1 MSGDPVIRARGV
13 SKSFRGS
20 ARATSFKERV
30 LKLGHGTGE
39 RFYALRDVTLDVP
52 AGHSVGLI
60 GPNGS
65 GKSTLLKIL
74 TGILRPSAGEVQVRG
89 RVSSLLELGAGFNGE
104 LSGRDNV
111 YLNASLLGLSR
122 KETDGL
128 FDSIVAFSELED
140 FIDNPVKHYS
150 SGMYVRLGFAVAV
163 HVDPDI
169 LLVDE
174 VLAVGDEAFAKK
186 CLDKIGEFQREGR
199 TILFVTHSLD
209 LVDQICDRGVVLDH
223 GRVVFDG
230 DPQFA
235 TGTLRGLLGTAEA
248 PTLPDD
254 EPGLV
259 FGAITVGSGSAGG
272 APGVLHGDFKAGD
285 PIGVRAELTVSPDV
299 ALRIGAVI
307 AVVMGAGD
315 YPIWVMEAGPD
326 HRPARPL
333 DAGLRGGGV
342 PAAARRL
349 PGGDPGRR
357 RRRRGHRR
365 GPQRGHLLGSQRAGR
380 RTAQRAV
387 RRADR
392 CRGHPRLRHCEHRG
406 HRAGAGR
413 DERREGGRVS
423 RLESDYYAFMGYD
436 SDRARAAL
444 THYAQFFPAG
454 PVLELACG
462 RGEFLDVLRDAGV
475 PVRGVDLD
483 EGMVERATSS
493 GHDVVLGDAIGH
505 LEGVEPGSLGGVF
518 CAHFLEHLEPADV
531 ARVYAA
537 AARAHGYQTAVVG
550 KQGPAAVQDLGALGG
565 PAPSSR
571 WCRAR
576 PACPCSATTS
586 GGTRRT
592 SASTTR
598 CCSPSS
604 PGRPG

>member
-1 MSGDPVIRARGV
+1 VPGGSGGVVISARGV

-39 RFYALRDVTLDVP
+39 RFYALRDVTLDIGC
-52 AGHSVGLI
+52 GHTVGLI

-74 TGILRPSAGEVQVRG
+74 TGILRPTAGEVEVHG

-186 CLDKIGEFQREGR
+186 CLDKIAEFQREGR

-209 LVDQICDRGVVLDH
+209 LVDRICDRGIVLDH

-248 PTLPDD
+248 PELPDD

-259 FGAITVGSGSAGG
+259 LGAITVGEQPG
-272 APGVLHGDFKAGD
+272 AVRGEFAAGD
-285 PIGVRAELTVSPDV
+285 PVGVRAELSVSAEVLPRV
-299 ALRIGAVI
+299 GAVVV
-307 AVVMGAGD
+307 VVMGAGD
-315 YPIWVMEAGPD
+315 IPVWVMRAGPD
-326 HRPARPL
+326 RLPDRPGTWTLDFAVPECPPLHGAFQVAIRVDDVGGAAMGVARSADTFWVRSGQ
-333 DAGLRGGGV
+333 DAGLLAVPYRVDTTASGAGATAGTGV
-342 PAAARRL
+342 GTASGTVDVRT
-349 PGGDPGRR
+349 GT
-357 RRRRGHRR
+357 
-365 GPQRGHLLGSQRAGR
+365 SAGR
-380 RTAQRAV
+380 
-387 RRADR
+387 
-392 CRGHPRLRHCEHRG
+392 
-406 HRAGAGR
+406 GAG
-413 DERREGGRVS
+413 
-423 RLESDYYAFMGYD
+423 
-436 SDRARAAL
+436 
-444 THYAQFFPAG
+444 
-454 PVLELACG
+454 
-462 RGEFLDVLRDAGV
+462 
-475 PVRGVDLD
+475 
-483 EGMVERATSS
+483 
-493 GHDVVLGDAIGH
+493 
-505 LEGVEPGSLGGVF
+505 
-518 CAHFLEHLEPADV
+518 
-531 ARVYAA
+531 
-537 AARAHGYQTAVVG
+537 
-550 KQGPAAVQDLGALGG
+550 
-565 PAPSSR
+565 
-571 WCRAR
+571 
-576 PACPCSATTS
+576 
-586 GGTRRT
+586 
-592 SASTTR
+592 
-598 CCSPSS
+598 
-604 PGRPG
+604 

>member
-326 HRPARPL
+326 QLPTDRPGRWTLDFAVAECPPL
-333 DAGLRGGGV
+333 HGAFQVAIRVDDVDGAVIGVVRSEDTFWVRSGQDAGLLNVPYDVRTAAGDIRGSGTVSTGGTV
-342 PAAARRL
+342 QVRAET
-349 PGGDPGRR
+349 
-357 RRRRGHRR
+357 
-365 GPQRGHLLGSQRAGR
+365 SAGR
-380 RTAQRAV
+380 
-387 RRADR
+387 
-392 CRGHPRLRHCEHRG
+392 
-406 HRAGAGR
+406 GAG
-413 DERREGGRVS
+413 
-423 RLESDYYAFMGYD
+423 
-436 SDRARAAL
+436 
-444 THYAQFFPAG
+444 
-454 PVLELACG
+454 
-462 RGEFLDVLRDAGV
+462 
-475 PVRGVDLD
+475 
-483 EGMVERATSS
+483 
-493 GHDVVLGDAIGH
+493 
-505 LEGVEPGSLGGVF
+505 
-518 CAHFLEHLEPADV
+518 
-531 ARVYAA
+531 
-537 AARAHGYQTAVVG
+537 
-550 KQGPAAVQDLGALGG
+550 
-565 PAPSSR
+565 
-571 WCRAR
+571 
-576 PACPCSATTS
+576 
-586 GGTRRT
+586 
-592 SASTTR
+592 
-598 CCSPSS
+598 
-604 PGRPG
+604 

>member
-1 MSGDPVIRARGV
+1 VSGDPVIRARGV

-39 RFYALRDVTLDVP
+39 RFYALRDVTLDVS

-74 TGILRPSAGEVQVRG
+74 TGILRPSAGEVEVRG

-104 LSGRDNV
+104 LSGRDNI

-209 LVDQICDRGVVLDH
+209 LVDQICDRGIVLDH

-259 FGAITVGSGSAGG
+259 FGAITVGDVPG
-272 APGVLHGDFKAGD
+272 AVRGEFKAGD

-299 ALRIGAVI
+299 APRIGAVI

-315 YPIWVMEAGPD
+315 YPIWVMKAGPD
-326 HRPARPL
+326 E
-333 DAGLRGGGV
+333 
-342 PAAARRL
+342 L
-349 PGGDPGRR
+349 PTDRPGRWTLDLAVAECPPLHGAFQVAIR
-357 RRRRGHRR
+357 VDDVDGAAIGVVRSEDTFWVRSGQDV
-365 GPQRGHLLGSQRAGR
+365 GLLNVPYDVRTAAGDVRASGTVSTGGTVQVRAETSAGR
-380 RTAQRAV
+380 
-387 RRADR
+387 
-392 CRGHPRLRHCEHRG
+392 
-406 HRAGAGR
+406 GAG
-413 DERREGGRVS
+413 
-423 RLESDYYAFMGYD
+423 
-436 SDRARAAL
+436 
-444 THYAQFFPAG
+444 
-454 PVLELACG
+454 
-462 RGEFLDVLRDAGV
+462 
-475 PVRGVDLD
+475 
-483 EGMVERATSS
+483 
-493 GHDVVLGDAIGH
+493 
-505 LEGVEPGSLGGVF
+505 
-518 CAHFLEHLEPADV
+518 
-531 ARVYAA
+531 
-537 AARAHGYQTAVVG
+537 
-550 KQGPAAVQDLGALGG
+550 
-565 PAPSSR
+565 
-571 WCRAR
+571 
-576 PACPCSATTS
+576 
-586 GGTRRT
+586 
-592 SASTTR
+592 
-598 CCSPSS
+598 
-604 PGRPG
+604 